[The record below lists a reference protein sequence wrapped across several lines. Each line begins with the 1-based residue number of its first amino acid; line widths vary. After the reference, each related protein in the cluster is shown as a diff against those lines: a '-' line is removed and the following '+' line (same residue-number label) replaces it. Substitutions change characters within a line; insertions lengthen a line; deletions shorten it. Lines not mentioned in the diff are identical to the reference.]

1 MQEGAVS
8 NEFLILTFL
17 MTCLLIGILFV
28 FAIVAFIVITCCISC
43 TCCGLV
49 CAKKETQPEIITLA
63 NGKQLRGRVVFEEVQ
78 E

>member
-1 MQEGAVS
+1 MQEGAVP
-8 NEFLILTFL
+8 NEFLVLTFL

-28 FAIVAFIVITCCISC
+28 FAIVAFIVVTCCISC

-49 CAKKETQPEIITLA
+49 CAKKEMQPEIITLA
-63 NGKQLRGRVVFEEVQ
+63 NGKRLRGRVVFEEVQ